1 MAELTKKCKRLWTKP
16 GIRWLC
22 GYFFVLLC
30 GVGLVY
36 YWRVAY
42 SLGAGMPGFAAATT
56 LIICGGFSA
65 VYLLVFLAAHFLKQN
80 LALKTAVLVFLAGL
94 CFVFANPPM
103 QAPDETM
110 HFLRAYAVGSGQ
122 FLFDEKQ
129 QFPND
134 VNLLVRDFPG
144 AYINGVSGEKL
155 APDDPTIADAFA
167 RYSADKAAGAVA
179 PGAFTPVQQ
188 LVPYFPQALG
198 VAVGRLFGADALA
211 CMYLARAA
219 NLLCYAVLCGY
230 AAAVI
235 RRFSAVLIALAI
247 SPVSLFMAGSCS
259 SDGLFMGLTWIFIA
273 LCLSDVVTKKRLAV
287 LALCFGLTFHAKYT
301 TLALL
306 PLLLLAVMSWIG
318 RDPLGPGM
326 IVNSHLTGLYIAG
339 DIVGLLARAIGGT
352 VLTVWQTIWM
362 GGLLA
367 WVGTAAMMLWSYF
380 KAMRLVTTTYRLQT
394 TKPLPGGKLR
404 VLQISDLHPGKGAV
418 DRKRIPELNR
428 RIRELNPDMILFT
441 GDIFDEHVER
451 PDFDSFNAFF
461 ATLDPPGG
469 KWFVLGN
476 HDLFHHW
483 REPSYGR
490 ADLEGAF
497 ARAHIRILEDVSQL
511 AYVGKDATPVRI
523 VGRKDWLYTQGNRF
537 TPAQLMPNGPDNVYT
552 ILLDHEPREL
562 KADAAAGAN
571 LILSGHTHG
580 GQIWPTGLVAKLFRY
595 NELNYGMKQIT
606 PVCAAIVSGG
616 TGTWGYK
623 IRTEGKTELV
633 MVEIEQ
639 KNA

>member
-1 MAELTKKCKRLWTKP
+1 MRAANGVFMAELTKKCKRLWTKP

-219 NLLCYAVLCGY
+219 YLLCYAVLCGY

-306 PLLLLAVMSWIG
+306 PLLLLLPFEQKPRKGKKALSVAAQRWGVLAVCLAAGVIIYA
-318 RDPLGPGM
+318 L
-326 IVNSHLTGLYIAG
+326 LTGYTALASNYGRVPYADTGVDPGRQLAFVFSNLPRYLAVLLYSVYR
-339 DIVGLLARAIGGT
+339 D
-352 VLTVWQTIWM
+352 
-362 GGLLA
+362 
-367 WVGTAAMMLWSYF
+367 
-380 KAMRLVTTTYRLQT
+380 KA
-394 TKPLPGGKLR
+394 
-404 VLQISDLHPGKGAV
+404 
-418 DRKRIPELNR
+418 N
-428 RIRELNPDMILFT
+428 LFT
-441 GDIFDEHVER
+441 I
-451 PDFDSFNAFF
+451 
-461 ATLDPPGG
+461 
-469 KWFVLGN
+469 GN
-476 HDLFHHW
+476 F
-483 REPSYGR
+483 
-490 ADLEGAF
+490 
-497 ARAHIRILEDVSQL
+497 
-511 AYVGKDATPVRI
+511 
-523 VGRKDWLYTQGNRF
+523 
-537 TPAQLMPNGPDNVYT
+537 
-552 ILLDHEPREL
+552 
-562 KADAAAGAN
+562 
-571 LILSGHTHG
+571 
-580 GQIWPTGLVAKLFRY
+580 
-595 NELNYGMKQIT
+595 
-606 PVCAAIVSGG
+606 
-616 TGTWGYK
+616 
-623 IRTEGKTELV
+623 
-633 MVEIEQ
+633 
-639 KNA
+639 

>member
-306 PLLLLAVMSWIG
+306 PLLLLLPFEQKPRKGKKALSAAAQRWGVLAGCLAAGVIIYA
-318 RDPLGPGM
+318 L
-326 IVNSHLTGLYIAG
+326 LTGYTALASNYGRVPYADTGVDPGRQLAFVFSNLPRYLAVLLYSVYRDKAN
-339 DIVGLLARAIGGT
+339 LFTIGNFGWMDMT
-352 VLTVWQTIWM
+352 VPFV
-362 GGLLA
+362 
-367 WVGTAAMMLWSYF
+367 SYF
-380 KAMRLVTTTYRLQT
+380 A
-394 TKPLPGGKLR
+394 PLFL
-404 VLQISDLHPGKGAV
+404 
-418 DRKRIPELNR
+418 
-428 RIRELNPDMILFT
+428 LFAS
-441 GDIFDEHVER
+441 GV
-451 PDFDSFNAFF
+451 SA
-461 ATLDPPGG
+461 
-469 KWFVLGN
+469 
-476 HDLFHHW
+476 
-483 REPSYGR
+483 
-490 ADLEGAF
+490 LEGAREKLRTAWVF
-497 ARAHIRILEDVSQL
+497 L
-511 AYVGKDATPVRI
+511 ATAVLMYGFTYTGMYLTSTPVSLPEINGVQTRYLLGALFALFALASMLM
-523 VGRKDWLYTQGNRF
+523 GRTMALQNLRPGLPQK
-537 TPAQLMPNGPDNVYT
+537 TPPAWRVLHYGFCFALVSALLLFQAYYIGP
-552 ILLDHEPREL
+552 
-562 KADAAAGAN
+562 
-571 LILSGHTHG
+571 
-580 GQIWPTGLVAKLFRY
+580 
-595 NELNYGMKQIT
+595 
-606 PVCAAIVSGG
+606 
-616 TGTWGYK
+616 
-623 IRTEGKTELV
+623 
-633 MVEIEQ
+633 
-639 KNA
+639 

>member
-306 PLLLLAVMSWIG
+306 PLLLLLPFEQKPRKGKKALSAAAQRWGVLAVCLAAGVIIYA
-318 RDPLGPGM
+318 L
-326 IVNSHLTGLYIAG
+326 LTGYTALASNYGRVPYADTGVDPGRQLAFVFSNLPRYLAVLLYSVYRDKAN
-339 DIVGLLARAIGGT
+339 LFTIGNFGWMDMT
-352 VLTVWQTIWM
+352 VPFV
-362 GGLLA
+362 
-367 WVGTAAMMLWSYF
+367 SYF
-380 KAMRLVTTTYRLQT
+380 A
-394 TKPLPGGKLR
+394 PLFL
-404 VLQISDLHPGKGAV
+404 
-418 DRKRIPELNR
+418 
-428 RIRELNPDMILFT
+428 LFAS
-441 GDIFDEHVER
+441 GV
-451 PDFDSFNAFF
+451 SA
-461 ATLDPPGG
+461 
-469 KWFVLGN
+469 
-476 HDLFHHW
+476 
-483 REPSYGR
+483 
-490 ADLEGAF
+490 LEGAREKLRTAWVF
-497 ARAHIRILEDVSQL
+497 L
-511 AYVGKDATPVRI
+511 ATAVLMYGFTYTGMYLTSTPVSLPEINGVQTRYLRGALFALFALASMLM
-523 VGRKDWLYTQGNRF
+523 GRTMALQNLRPGLPQK
-537 TPAQLMPNGPDNVYT
+537 TPPAWRVLHYGFCFALVSALLLFQAYYIGP
-552 ILLDHEPREL
+552 
-562 KADAAAGAN
+562 
-571 LILSGHTHG
+571 
-580 GQIWPTGLVAKLFRY
+580 
-595 NELNYGMKQIT
+595 
-606 PVCAAIVSGG
+606 
-616 TGTWGYK
+616 
-623 IRTEGKTELV
+623 
-633 MVEIEQ
+633 
-639 KNA
+639 

>member
-167 RYSADKAAGAVA
+167 RYSADKATGAVA

-198 VAVGRLFGADALA
+198 VAVGRLFGVDALA

-306 PLLLLAVMSWIG
+306 PLLLLLPFEQKPRKGKKALSAAAQRWGVLAVCLAAGVIIYA
-318 RDPLGPGM
+318 L
-326 IVNSHLTGLYIAG
+326 LTGYTALASNYGRVPYADTGVDPGRQLAFVFSNLPRYLAVLLYSVYRDKANLFTIGNFGWMDMTVPFVSYFAPLFLLFASGVSALEGAREKLRTAYRLANDYVGQKSPGGRIFIVHRLDRDTSGVLLFAKSEAVKRAYQDNWDRIVRRRGYLAVVEGRIEQERGTVRSRLLETATHLVYSAAPGQSGGKEAVTRYELRRSGGGYSLLEVDIDTGRKNQIRVHMADLGHPIAG
-339 DIVGLLARAIGGT
+339 DRQYGARTSPLGRLGLHAHVLELTHPVTGAELRFEAPAPAAFEKLAR
-352 VLTVWQTIWM
+352 
-362 GGLLA
+362 
-367 WVGTAAMMLWSYF
+367 
-380 KAMRLVTTTYRLQT
+380 
-394 TKPLPGGKLR
+394 
-404 VLQISDLHPGKGAV
+404 
-418 DRKRIPELNR
+418 E
-428 RIRELNPDMILFT
+428 
-441 GDIFDEHVER
+441 
-451 PDFDSFNAFF
+451 
-461 ATLDPPGG
+461 
-469 KWFVLGN
+469 
-476 HDLFHHW
+476 
-483 REPSYGR
+483 
-490 ADLEGAF
+490 
-497 ARAHIRILEDVSQL
+497 
-511 AYVGKDATPVRI
+511 
-523 VGRKDWLYTQGNRF
+523 
-537 TPAQLMPNGPDNVYT
+537 
-552 ILLDHEPREL
+552 
-562 KADAAAGAN
+562 
-571 LILSGHTHG
+571 
-580 GQIWPTGLVAKLFRY
+580 
-595 NELNYGMKQIT
+595 
-606 PVCAAIVSGG
+606 
-616 TGTWGYK
+616 
-623 IRTEGKTELV
+623 
-633 MVEIEQ
+633 
-639 KNA
+639 

>member
-306 PLLLLAVMSWIG
+306 PLLLLLPFEQKPRKGKKALSAAAQRGGVLAVCLAAGVIIYA
-318 RDPLGPGM
+318 L
-326 IVNSHLTGLYIAG
+326 LTGYTALASNYGRVPYADTGVDPGRQLAFVFSNLPRYLAVLLYSVYRDKAN
-339 DIVGLLARAIGGT
+339 LFTIGNFGWMDMT
-352 VLTVWQTIWM
+352 VPFV
-362 GGLLA
+362 
-367 WVGTAAMMLWSYF
+367 SYF
-380 KAMRLVTTTYRLQT
+380 A
-394 TKPLPGGKLR
+394 PLFL
-404 VLQISDLHPGKGAV
+404 
-418 DRKRIPELNR
+418 
-428 RIRELNPDMILFT
+428 LFAS
-441 GDIFDEHVER
+441 GV
-451 PDFDSFNAFF
+451 SA
-461 ATLDPPGG
+461 
-469 KWFVLGN
+469 
-476 HDLFHHW
+476 
-483 REPSYGR
+483 
-490 ADLEGAF
+490 LEGAREKLRTAWVF
-497 ARAHIRILEDVSQL
+497 L
-511 AYVGKDATPVRI
+511 ATAVLMYGFTYTSMYLTSTPVSLPEINGVQTRYLLGALFALFALASMLM
-523 VGRKDWLYTQGNRF
+523 GRTMALQNLRPGLPQK
-537 TPAQLMPNGPDNVYT
+537 TPPAWRVLHYGFCFALVSALLLFQAYYIGP
-552 ILLDHEPREL
+552 
-562 KADAAAGAN
+562 
-571 LILSGHTHG
+571 
-580 GQIWPTGLVAKLFRY
+580 
-595 NELNYGMKQIT
+595 
-606 PVCAAIVSGG
+606 
-616 TGTWGYK
+616 
-623 IRTEGKTELV
+623 
-633 MVEIEQ
+633 
-639 KNA
+639 

>member
-56 LIICGGFSA
+56 LIICGGFSV

-287 LALCFGLTFHAKYT
+287 LAVCLAAGVIIY
-301 TLALL
+301 ALL
-306 PLLLLAVMSWIG
+306 TGYTALASNYGRVPYADTGVDPGRQLAFVFSNLPRYLAVLLYSVYRDKANLFTIG
-318 RDPLGPGM
+318 NFGWMDM
-326 IVNSHLTGLYIAG
+326 
-339 DIVGLLARAIGGT
+339 T
-352 VLTVWQTIWM
+352 VPFV
-362 GGLLA
+362 
-367 WVGTAAMMLWSYF
+367 SYF
-380 KAMRLVTTTYRLQT
+380 A
-394 TKPLPGGKLR
+394 PLFL
-404 VLQISDLHPGKGAV
+404 
-418 DRKRIPELNR
+418 
-428 RIRELNPDMILFT
+428 LFAS
-441 GDIFDEHVER
+441 GV
-451 PDFDSFNAFF
+451 SA
-461 ATLDPPGG
+461 
-469 KWFVLGN
+469 
-476 HDLFHHW
+476 
-483 REPSYGR
+483 
-490 ADLEGAF
+490 LEGAREKLRTAWVF
-497 ARAHIRILEDVSQL
+497 L
-511 AYVGKDATPVRI
+511 ATAVLMYGFTYTGMYLTSTPVSLPEINGVQTRYLLGALFALFALASMLM
-523 VGRKDWLYTQGNRF
+523 GRTMALQNLRPGLPQK
-537 TPAQLMPNGPDNVYT
+537 TPPAWRVLHYGFCFALVSALLLFQAYYIGP
-552 ILLDHEPREL
+552 
-562 KADAAAGAN
+562 
-571 LILSGHTHG
+571 
-580 GQIWPTGLVAKLFRY
+580 
-595 NELNYGMKQIT
+595 
-606 PVCAAIVSGG
+606 
-616 TGTWGYK
+616 
-623 IRTEGKTELV
+623 
-633 MVEIEQ
+633 
-639 KNA
+639 

>member
-235 RRFSAVLIALAI
+235 RRFSA
-247 SPVSLFMAGSCS
+247 
-259 SDGLFMGLTWIFIA
+259 
-273 LCLSDVVTKKRLAV
+273 
-287 LALCFGLTFHAKYT
+287 
-301 TLALL
+301 
-306 PLLLLAVMSWIG
+306 
-318 RDPLGPGM
+318 
-326 IVNSHLTGLYIAG
+326 
-339 DIVGLLARAIGGT
+339 
-352 VLTVWQTIWM
+352 
-362 GGLLA
+362 
-367 WVGTAAMMLWSYF
+367 
-380 KAMRLVTTTYRLQT
+380 
-394 TKPLPGGKLR
+394 
-404 VLQISDLHPGKGAV
+404 
-418 DRKRIPELNR
+418 
-428 RIRELNPDMILFT
+428 
-441 GDIFDEHVER
+441 
-451 PDFDSFNAFF
+451 
-461 ATLDPPGG
+461 
-469 KWFVLGN
+469 
-476 HDLFHHW
+476 
-483 REPSYGR
+483 
-490 ADLEGAF
+490 
-497 ARAHIRILEDVSQL
+497 
-511 AYVGKDATPVRI
+511 
-523 VGRKDWLYTQGNRF
+523 
-537 TPAQLMPNGPDNVYT
+537 
-552 ILLDHEPREL
+552 
-562 KADAAAGAN
+562 
-571 LILSGHTHG
+571 
-580 GQIWPTGLVAKLFRY
+580 
-595 NELNYGMKQIT
+595 
-606 PVCAAIVSGG
+606 
-616 TGTWGYK
+616 
-623 IRTEGKTELV
+623 
-633 MVEIEQ
+633 
-639 KNA
+639 

>member
-188 LVPYFPQALG
+188 LVTYFPQALG

-235 RRFSAVLIALAI
+235 RRFSAVLIVLAI

-306 PLLLLAVMSWIG
+306 PLLLLLPFEQKPRKGKKALSAAAQRWGVLAVCLAAGVIIYA
-318 RDPLGPGM
+318 L
-326 IVNSHLTGLYIAG
+326 LTGYTALASNYGRVPYADTGVDPGRQLAFVFSNLPRYLAVLLYSVYRDKAN
-339 DIVGLLARAIGGT
+339 LFTIGNFGWMDMT
-352 VLTVWQTIWM
+352 VPFV
-362 GGLLA
+362 
-367 WVGTAAMMLWSYF
+367 SYF
-380 KAMRLVTTTYRLQT
+380 A
-394 TKPLPGGKLR
+394 PLFL
-404 VLQISDLHPGKGAV
+404 
-418 DRKRIPELNR
+418 
-428 RIRELNPDMILFT
+428 LFAS
-441 GDIFDEHVER
+441 GV
-451 PDFDSFNAFF
+451 SA
-461 ATLDPPGG
+461 
-469 KWFVLGN
+469 
-476 HDLFHHW
+476 
-483 REPSYGR
+483 
-490 ADLEGAF
+490 LEGAREKLRTAWVF
-497 ARAHIRILEDVSQL
+497 LATAVRLHLYGHVPHQHARQ
-511 AYVGKDATPVRI
+511 
-523 VGRKDWLYTQGNRF
+523 
-537 TPAQLMPNGPDNVYT
+537 PAGDQ
-552 ILLDHEPREL
+552 RR
-562 KADAAAGAN
+562 ADALSAGGA
-571 LILSGHTHG
+571 
-580 GQIWPTGLVAKLFRY
+580 
-595 NELNYGMKQIT
+595 
-606 PVCAAIVSGG
+606 VCAVRAGIHADGPHDGPAEPATGPAAENAARVACAALRFLLRARQRAAAVPGVLHRAVTLCGGSVS
-616 TGTWGYK
+616 
-623 IRTEGKTELV
+623 L
-633 MVEIEQ
+633 
-639 KNA
+639 